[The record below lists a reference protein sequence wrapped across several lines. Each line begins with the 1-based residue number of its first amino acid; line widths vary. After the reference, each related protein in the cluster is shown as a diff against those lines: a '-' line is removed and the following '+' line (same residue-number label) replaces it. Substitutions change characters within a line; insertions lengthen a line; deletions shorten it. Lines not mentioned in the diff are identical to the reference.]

1 MKTKIHAF
9 FAHPDTRRTVT
20 LLLLLTLIISGIY
33 VLRAQATK
41 KTDFIDMVAGSI
53 RQEMKDN
60 RIVLS
65 KKGTRRTVAEFQ
77 EPLLLECSKESRL
90 IVHTA
95 RLQETISI
103 ASEGL
108 GGWAWTSAYQDIVFE
123 GDARYT
129 VDLSKLRSEDF
140 TLNRELKLLTVRIP
154 YAELSPIHIPAEQ
167 IRFRSVQKG
176 WAGPKDIKLTA
187 EENARLT
194 VQVGEKMKAR
204 LIDENIM
211 DDANRDA
218 KEVVAALFSATVHS
232 IDPTYTVI
240 VVQ

>member
-1 MKTKIHAF
+1 M
-9 FAHPDTRRTVT
+9 
-20 LLLLLTLIISGIY
+20 
-33 VLRAQATK
+33 
-41 KTDFIDMVAGSI
+41 
-53 RQEMKDN
+53 
-60 RIVLS
+60 
-65 KKGTRRTVAEFQ
+65 
-77 EPLLLECSKESRL
+77 
-90 IVHTA
+90 
-95 RLQETISI
+95 
-103 ASEGL
+103 
-108 GGWAWTSAYQDIVFE
+108 
-123 GDARYT
+123 
-129 VDLSKLRSEDF
+129 
-140 TLNRELKLLTVRIP
+140 
-154 YAELSPIHIPAEQ
+154 
-167 IRFRSVQKG
+167 QKG